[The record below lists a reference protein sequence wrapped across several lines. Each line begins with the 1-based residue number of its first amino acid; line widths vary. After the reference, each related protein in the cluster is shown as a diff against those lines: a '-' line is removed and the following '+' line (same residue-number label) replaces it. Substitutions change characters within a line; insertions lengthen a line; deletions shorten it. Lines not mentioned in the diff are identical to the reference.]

1 MEQIY
6 FSLDNI
12 GPAGWIA
19 VVVAVCAAAWLLCVY
34 RRRVLSV
41 ASAAATTQVTDAP
54 LPDISVIITSSGNVA
69 ALEKILED
77 IAAQEYPAKVELVVV
92 NDGKSGDIS
101 DVVTRFGLRYP
112 DREIYYTHVPDEARN
127 LSRRKLCISLGI
139 KASRYDYVVLTT
151 SECTPASNRWLA
163 LMMAPV
169 AAGKEISLGF
179 GYIAGLRGAMNRFDE
194 VATATTWLSE
204 AIKGNP
210 YRGCSF
216 NLAYRK
222 QLFFNAKGFARTL
235 VLHYGDDDLFI
246 NQITDRN
253 NTAVVLSPDALVR
266 AQFDRPAALF
276 RELRLRHCF
285 TARMLRGD
293 SAARW
298 FFRFSNIVLWIWLA
312 ATAAGIVLTLPNALP
327 ACIFIALIPV
337 LWVPLV
343 IAWRRTGAA
352 LGVHLGGAFL
362 PVMIMFRWMRT
373 ATWSI
378 ICGLSSRKNH
388 TWRN

>member
-6 FSLDNI
+6 FSLQNI
-12 GPAGWIA
+12 DLIGWIA
-19 VVVAVCAAAWLLCVY
+19 LAVALCATAWLLCVY
-34 RRRVLSV
+34 RLRILSV
-41 ASAAATTQVTDAP
+41 AEAAA
-54 LPDISVIITSSGNVA
+54 LPSPTGIELPPVSVIITSSGNVA
-69 ALEKILED
+69 ALERILEYM
-77 IAAQEYPAKVELVVV
+77 ATQQYPAKVELVVV
-92 NDGKSGDIS
+92 NDGKSGDIA

-112 DREIYYTHVPDEARN
+112 DKEIYYTHVPDEARN

-139 KASRYDYVVLTT
+139 KACRYDYVLLTS
-151 SECTPASNRWLA
+151 SECTPVSDRWLA
-163 LMMAPV
+163 LMMAPMGE
-169 AAGKEISLGF
+169 GKEISLGF

-222 QLFFNAKGFARTL
+222 QLFFDAKGFARTL
-235 VLHYGDDDLFI
+235 VLHYGDDDLFV
-246 NQITDRN
+246 NQITGRD
-253 NTAVVLSPDALVR
+253 NTAVVLSPDSLVS
-266 AQFDRPAALF
+266 AHFDKPAAQF

-285 TARMLRGD
+285 TGRMLRGD

-298 FFRFSNIVLWIWLA
+298 FFRLSNIVLWIWLA
-312 ATAAGIVLTLPNALP
+312 ATVTGAVVTLPNALP
-327 ACIFIALIPV
+327 SCFLLAVVPT
-337 LWVPLV
+337 LWIPLV

-352 LGVHLGGAFL
+352 IGVHLGGAFL
-362 PVMIMFRWMRT
+362 PFMIMLRWVRT
-373 ATWSI
+373 ALWAI
-378 ICGLSSRKNH
+378 VCGMSSRKNH